1 MKNIIIAFLL
11 SIGFSCSSQQKI
23 NTLSKKEIFASIDK
37 NANALL
43 KDSKAYSVS
52 IGVVKDGKVYTR
64 HYGEI
69 DKGKANKATNE
80 TLFEIASTTKVFT
93 GTLVAN
99 AVLDG
104 KLKLDDDI
112 RKYLNE
118 GFPNLEFKGTPIK
131 IKNLITH
138 RSGIL
143 TPFPDTKEI
152 RQKFSPDSFLVH
164 KNRLDK
170 SYTKTDFFNAL
181 RKAKVDTLP
190 GSSAAFKYG
199 ALGPELCAHIL
210 ENTYKKNYE
219 DLLRQVIFDKAGMKN
234 TKVKLAPND
243 VLANGYNGSGL
254 LMANLSSNLW
264 GASKML
270 KSTMSDLIKFI
281 KFELDT
287 TNKVVIE
294 SHRRIYVN
302 GDMGYF
308 WEIQEDSNKKL
319 SYAKDGGSNGTQ
331 NMLKIYPEYNLGF
344 IIIMNQSDNNSGTY
358 LEVASL
364 GLLTDLKNPSK

>member
-11 SIGFSCSSQQKI
+11 SISFSCSSQPKI
-23 NTLSKKEIFASIDK
+23 KALSEKEIFASIDK
-37 NANALL
+37 NANTLL
-43 KDSKAYSVS
+43 RDSKAYSVS

-69 DKGKANKATNE
+69 DKGKANKATDE

-99 AVLDG
+99 AVLD
-104 KLKLDDDI
+104 KKIKLDDDI

-181 RKAKVDTLP
+181 RKVKVDTLP
-190 GSSAAFKYG
+190 GTVFKYG

-210 ENTYKKNYE
+210 ENVYKKNYE
-219 DLLRQVIFDKAGMKN
+219 DLLHQVIFDKAGMKN
-234 TKVKLAPND
+234 TKLKLAPGD
-243 VLANGYNGSGL
+243 VLANGYNASGL
-254 LMANLSSNLW
+254 LMTNLSSNLW

-294 SHRRIYVN
+294 SHRRIYTN

-308 WEIQEDSNKKL
+308 WEIQELSNKDIC
-319 SYAKDGGSNGTQ
+319 YAKDGGSNGTQ

-344 IIIMNQSDNNSGTY
+344 IVIMNQSDKDSGTH
-358 LEVASL
+358 LEAISL
-364 GLLTDLKNPSK
+364 GLFTDLKPIGKQ